1 MTADDAH
8 KPAELVR
15 AFLAN
20 LQKAAL
26 TSNDQHSFEWRQE
39 ARQLRDRILTAD
51 PAALA
56 RLKID
61 GLWWLALTDAETP
74 ELRPE
79 EGQIEFGQPKR
90 CPFTLVE
97 IAAPDFDVDQAV
109 NRLLKS
115 AATG

>member
-1 MTADDAH
+1 
-8 KPAELVR
+8 VR

-26 TSNDQHSFEWRQE
+26 TSNDQHSLEWRQE
-39 ARQLRDRILTAD
+39 ARQLRDRIMAAD

-56 RLKID
+56 QLKID
-61 GLWWLALTDAETP
+61 GLWWLALTDAEVP

-79 EGQIEFGQPKR
+79 QGRIASGQPKQ
-90 CPFTLVE
+90 CPITLAE
-97 IAAPDFDVDQAV
+97 ITAPEFDVDKAV
-109 NRLLKS
+109 ERLVKS

>member
-1 MTADDAH
+1 VPANDTQ
-8 KPAELVR
+8 KPADLVR

-26 TSNDQHSFEWRQE
+26 TSDDQHSLEWRQD
-39 ARQLRDRILTAD
+39 ARQLRAQIMAAD
-51 PAALA
+51 PAALT

-61 GLWWLALTDAETP
+61 GLWWLALADAEAP

-79 EGQIEFGQPKR
+79 QGRIEFGQPKQ
-90 CPFTLVE
+90 CPITLAE
-97 IAAPDFDVDQAV
+97 IAAPEFDVDRAV
-109 NRLLKS
+109 ERLVKS